1 MATPLRALSHAALY
15 LAPGAA
21 PDAVPDAEPRAIR
34 ARPSDQTRKT
44 GAPILLLQGF
54 ASSGRVM
61 LPLERRLRRDLSRP
75 TLRVANLPVGPL
87 HIQDIRKSAR
97 ALNEALDGIA
107 REHEADFID
116 VVGHSMG
123 GLIAAYLLK
132 RLDCGRRIRR
142 VVTLGTPH
150 LGAPAAL
157 AGVLAFGLVSRAI
170 WQMVPRSSFLE
181 DLYHRPVPQNS
192 ELLSIAARGDALVP
206 ASRSQLPAQPRQAN
220 VTTAATSHIE
230 LLLSSNVSN
239 LVANAL
245 TSPGERQARNLRS
258 PRRIDS
264 GRSGRRPLSDPTAPR
279 PFHTGVRSCP
289 SFTA

>member
-21 PDAVPDAEPRAIR
+21 PDAVPDVAPRAIR
-34 ARPSDQTRKT
+34 ACPSDQTRKT

-107 REHEADFID
+107 REHEADFVD

-170 WQMVPRSSFLE
+170 WQMVPRSTFLG
-181 DLYHRPVPQNS
+181 DLYDRPVPENS
-192 ELLSIAARGDALVP
+192 ELISIAAQGDALVP
-206 ASRSQLPAQPRQAN
+206 VSRTRLPERPGHGN
-220 VTTAATSHIE
+220 LTAEVSSHID
-230 LLLSSNVSN
+230 LLLSSNVSE
-239 LVANAL
+239 LVSDAL
-245 TSPGERQARNLRS
+245 TSPLAL
-258 PRRIDS
+258 
-264 GRSGRRPLSDPTAPR
+264 A
-279 PFHTGVRSCP
+279 
-289 SFTA
+289 A